1 VSECKIVTMG
11 CRLNAFESE
20 VIKGHIHKAKLE
32 NIIVINSCAVTQEA
46 ERQTRQKIYRAKRE
60 YPESRLVVTG
70 CSAQINPERFAK
82 MQDVYAVV
90 GNAEKLD
97 PNFWLD
103 LSGHLAE
110 AKIQVNDIM
119 SVRETAGHLIQGF
132 DGRSRA
138 FIEVQQGCDHR
149 CTFCVIP
156 FGRGPSRS
164 VPAGEIVNQIN
175 ALVKKG
181 FKEVVLTGVDLT
193 DYGKGLPGSL
203 NLTALVR
210 KILKLVPEL
219 ERLRLSSLDPME
231 MDDSLISLFG
241 DEPRLL
247 PSVHLSIQSGNNII
261 LKRMKRRHQRED
273 VIKVCEK
280 LREKRPELTFGA
292 DLIVGFPTENEK
304 MFEDTRTLVREA
316 KITQLH
322 VFPYSQRDG
331 TPAQKMPQVPNQ
343 ERKRRAKVLRSD
355 GVAQLQSILDEGI
368 GSEAKVL
375 IENGER
381 GHCERFLPVIMN
393 KTYKTGEIVNTR
405 IIARDGN
412 YWIGEGIL

>member
-1 VSECKIVTMG
+1 MGECKVVTMG

-20 VIKGHIHKAKLE
+20 VIKGHIHRAKLE

-60 YPESRLVVTG
+60 NPESRVVVTG

-82 MQDVYAVV
+82 LKDVDAVV

-97 PNFWLD
+97 PDFWAD
-103 LSGHLAE
+103 LPSHLAE

-119 SVRETAGHLIQGF
+119 SVRETAGHMIHGF

-156 FGRGPSRS
+156 YGRGPSRS
-164 VPAGEIVNQIN
+164 VPAGEIVKQIT
-175 ALVKKG
+175 ALVNNG
-181 FKEVVLTGVDLT
+181 FKEVILTGVDLT

-203 NLTALVR
+203 TLTTLVR

-231 MDDSLISLFG
+231 MDDPLISLFG

-247 PSVHLSIQSGNNII
+247 PSVHLSVQSGNNMI
-261 LKRMKRRHQRED
+261 LKRMKRRHKRED

-280 LREKRPELTFGA
+280 LREKRPEVTFGA
-292 DLIVGFPTENEK
+292 DLIVGFPTENEE
-304 MFEDTRTLVREA
+304 MFEDTRTLVHEA
-316 KITQLH
+316 EITLLH

-355 GVAQLQSILDEGI
+355 GVAQLQFILDEGI
-368 GSEAKVL
+368 GSKARVL
-375 IENGER
+375 IENDEKGY
-381 GHCERFLPVIMN
+381 CERFLPVVMD
-393 KTYKTGEIVNTR
+393 KTYKPGEIVNTR
-405 IIARDGN
+405 ILARDGN
-412 YWIGEGIL
+412 HWIGKGI